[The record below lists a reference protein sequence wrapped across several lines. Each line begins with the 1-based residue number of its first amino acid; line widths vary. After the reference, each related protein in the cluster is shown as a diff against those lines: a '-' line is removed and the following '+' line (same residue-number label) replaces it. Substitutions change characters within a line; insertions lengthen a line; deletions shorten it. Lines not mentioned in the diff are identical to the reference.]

1 LTVKPSTRPVPAR
14 SESVGIVDAV
24 APGQGR
30 HHERQELV
38 ADVGPS
44 RFVAQIEVGID
55 PAREGPDA
63 GPGWPAEE
71 AHISHQTVIVKGRVK
86 PVEAVRRSHL
96 SGVLPAGSV
105 LS

>member
-1 LTVKPSTRPVPAR
+1 VPAR
-14 SESVGIVDAV
+14 SESVGISDAV

-44 RFVAQIEVGID
+44 RFVAQVEVGID
-55 PAREGPDA
+55 ELAEAQMLGQGGRQ
-63 GPGWPAEE
+63 EE
-71 AHISHQTVIVKGRVK
+71 ARISHQTVIVKGRVN

-96 SGVLPAGSV
+96 SGALPAGSV